1 MAGTFPF
8 LTFTLILLTVAT
20 SVQSAPADFTDK
32 DGAPM
37 VLIQEGPFLRGSAEG
52 QGDPDERPQRT
63 ITLSSFYMDRYE
75 VTNRRYQVFLQA
87 TNHRVPEHCC
97 DQSYNLWKGTD
108 VAPKL
113 LDHPVVNVDW
123 HDAVAYC
130 TWAGKRLPTEAEW
143 EKAARGMEGREYPWG
158 NQHDRMRA
166 NGVSY
171 WSGTDFGSSDEA
183 KAWWG
188 SENGVGVI
196 ATKGV
201 QGILTIPVIELEKGA
216 TPTGLMHMAGN
227 VWEWTADWYDP
238 KAYENMEDR
247 NPKGSEGG
255 EFKVHRGG
263 SWLNHRGLL
272 RSAVRDGSRPS
283 MRNHGIG
290 FRCAK
295 NP

>member
-1 MAGTFPF
+1 MLG
-8 LTFTLILLTVAT
+8 LILLLLSFPPPVEAAEF
-20 SVQSAPADFTDK
+20 SGK

-37 VLIQEGPFLRGSAEG
+37 VLIAEGPFLRGSAEG
-52 QGDPDERPQRT
+52 QGDADEHPQRT
-63 ITLSSFYMDRYE
+63 ITLSAFQIDKYE
-75 VTNRRYQVFLQA
+75 ITNRRYQAFLKA
-87 TNHRVPEHCC
+87 TQHRTPEHCC
-97 DQSYNLWKGTD
+97 DPAYNLWTGD
-108 VAPKL
+108 EIAEKL

-130 TWAGKRLPTEAEW
+130 AWAGKRLPTEAEW
-143 EKAARGMEGREYPWG
+143 EKAARGTDGREYPWG
-158 NQHDRMRA
+158 NQLDRMRA

-188 SENGVGVI
+188 SENGSGVI
-196 ATKGV
+196 ATKGA
-201 QGILTIPVIELEKGA
+201 QGILTIPVTELEKGA

-227 VWEWTADWYDP
+227 VWEWVADWYDP
-238 KAYENMEDR
+238 KAYESSRDA

-272 RSAVRDGSRPS
+272 RSAVRDGSRPT
-283 MRNHGIG
+283 MRNHGTG
-290 FRCAK
+290 FRCAAGR
-295 NP
+295 

>member
-1 MAGTFPF
+1 MLGLIILIVSLLSPAQAAE
-8 LTFTLILLTVAT
+8 FTG
-20 SVQSAPADFTDK
+20 K

-37 VLIQEGPFLRGSAEG
+37 VLIAEGPFLRGSAES
-52 QGDPDERPQRT
+52 QGDPDEHPQRT
-63 ITLSSFYMDRYE
+63 ITLSAFYLDRYE
-75 VTNRRYQVFLQA
+75 VTNRRYQVFLKA

-97 DQSYNLWKGTD
+97 DPSYNLWKG
-108 VAPKL
+108 AEIAAKL

-143 EKAARGMEGREYPWG
+143 EKAARGIEGREYPWG

-171 WSGTDFGSSDEA
+171 WSGTDFGSADET
-183 KAWWG
+183 KSWWG
-188 SENGVGVI
+188 SDNGTGVI
-196 ATKGV
+196 ATKGT
-201 QGILTIPVIELEKGA
+201 QGTLTIPVTELEKGA

-227 VWEWTADWYDP
+227 VWEWVADWYDP
-238 KAYENMEDR
+238 KYYENSPDV

-272 RSAVRDGSRPS
+272 RSAVRDGSRS
-283 MRNHGIG
+283 TMRNHGTG

-295 NP
+295 DAP

>member
-1 MAGTFPF
+1 MLGLMLLLIYLLSPVQAAEFAG
-8 LTFTLILLTVAT
+8 
-20 SVQSAPADFTDK
+20 Q

-37 VLIQEGPFLRGSAEG
+37 VLIAEGPFLRGSAEG

-63 ITLSSFYMDRYE
+63 ITLSAFYMDRYE
-75 VTNRRYQVFLQA
+75 VTNRRYQAFLQA

-97 DQSYNLWKGTD
+97 DSSYNLWKGTEI
-108 VAPKL
+108 ARKL

-123 HDAVAYC
+123 HDAAAYC
-130 TWAGKRLPTEAEW
+130 AWAGKRLPTEAEW
-143 EKAARGMEGREYPWG
+143 EKAARGIDAREYPWG
-158 NQHDRMRA
+158 NQLDRMRA

-171 WSGTDFGSSDEA
+171 WSGTDFGSPEEA

-188 SENGVGVI
+188 SENGSAVVV
-196 ATKGV
+196 AKGV
-201 QGILTIPVIELEKGA
+201 QGILTVPVTELEKGA

-238 KAYENMEDR
+238 KAYENLEER
-247 NPKGSEGG
+247 NPKGPGDG
-255 EFKVHRGG
+255 EFKIHRGG

-272 RSAVRDGSRPS
+272 RSAVRDGSRPA
-283 MRNHGIG
+283 MRNHGTG

>member
-1 MAGTFPF
+1 VLGLMLLLLCF
-8 LTFTLILLTVAT
+8 L
-20 SVQSAPADFTDK
+20 SPVQAAEFVGK
-32 DGAPM
+32 DGAPT
-37 VLIQEGPFLRGSAEG
+37 VLIAEGPFLRGSAEG
-52 QGDPDERPQRT
+52 QGDPDERPRRT
-63 ITLSSFYMDRYE
+63 ITLSSYYIDRYE
-75 VTNRRYQVFLQA
+75 VTNRRYQVFMKA

-97 DQSYNLWKGTD
+97 DPSYNLWKGTEI
-108 VAPKL
+108 AEKL
-113 LDHPVVNVDW
+113 LNHPVVNVDW

-143 EKAARGMEGREYPWG
+143 EKAARGTDGREYPWG

-166 NGVSY
+166 NGASY
-171 WSGTDFGSSDEA
+171 WSGTDFGSADEA

-188 SENGVGVI
+188 SENGLGVI
-196 ATKGV
+196 AVKGT
-201 QGILTIPVIELEKGA
+201 QGILTLPVTELEKGA

-238 KAYENMEDR
+238 KAYESMEERD
-247 NPKGSEGG
+247 PKGPEGG

-283 MRNHGIG
+283 MRNHGTG
-290 FRCAK
+290 FRCAAGS
-295 NP
+295 

>member
-1 MAGTFPF
+1 MVGTFPF
-8 LTFTLILLTVAT
+8 LTFALILLTVAT
-20 SVQSAPADFTDK
+20 SVQAAEFVGK

-52 QGDPDERPQRT
+52 QGDLDEHPQRT
-63 ITLSSFYMDRYE
+63 ITLSSFYIDRYE
-75 VTNRRYQVFLQA
+75 VTNRRYQAFLKA
-87 TNHRVPEHCC
+87 TQHRTPEHCC
-97 DQSYNLWKGTD
+97 DFSYNLWKGTEID
-108 VAPKL
+108 AKL

-123 HDAVAYC
+123 HDAVTYC
-130 TWAGKRLPTEAEW
+130 TWVGKRLPTEAEW
-143 EKAARGMEGREYPWG
+143 EKAARGIEGREYPWG
-158 NQHDRMRA
+158 NRHDRMRA

-171 WSGTDFGSSDEA
+171 WSGTDFGSADEA
-183 KAWWG
+183 KIWWG
-188 SENGVGVI
+188 GENGAGVI
-196 ATKGV
+196 AAKGV
-201 QGILTIPVIELEKGA
+201 QSILTVPVTELEKGA
-216 TPTGLMHMAGN
+216 TLTGLMHMAGN

-238 KAYENMEDR
+238 KSYENVEER
-247 NPKGSEGG
+247 NPKGPEGG

>member
-1 MAGTFPF
+1 MLGLVLLLVYFLSSVEAGE
-8 LTFTLILLTVAT
+8 VT
-20 SVQSAPADFTDK
+20 SK

-37 VLIQEGPFLRGSAEG
+37 VLIAESPFLRGSVEG
-52 QGDPDERPQRT
+52 QGDADEHPQRT
-63 ITLSSFYMDRYE
+63 ITLSSFYLDRYE
-75 VTNRRYQVFLQA
+75 VTNRRYQVFLKA
-87 TNHRVPEHCC
+87 TQHRTPEHCC
-97 DQSYNLWKGTD
+97 DPSYNLWKGTD
-108 VAPKL
+108 ITPKL

-130 TWAGKRLPTEAEW
+130 TWTGKRLPTEAEW
-143 EKAARGMEGREYPWG
+143 EKAARGIEGREYPWG
-158 NQHDRMRA
+158 NLHDRMRA

-171 WSGTDFGSSDEA
+171 WSGTDFSSPEEA

-188 SENGVGVI
+188 GENGVGVI

-201 QGILTIPVIELEKGA
+201 QGILTVPVTELEKGA

-227 VWEWTADWYDP
+227 VWEWVSDWYDP
-238 KAYENMEDR
+238 KSYENVEER
-247 NPKGSEGG
+247 NPKGPEGG

-272 RSAVRDGSRPS
+272 RSAVRDGSRPT

>member
-1 MAGTFPF
+1 MAGLLVFAI
-8 LTFTLILLTVAT
+8 ILLT
-20 SVQSAPADFTDK
+20 SGAPAISSPAEFTSK
-32 DGAPM
+32 DGAAM

-52 QGDPDERPQRT
+52 QGDADEHPQRT
-63 ITLSSFYMDRYE
+63 ITLSAFHIDKYE
-75 VTNRRYQVFLQA
+75 VTNRRYQAFLRA
-87 TNHRVPEHCC
+87 TQHRTPEHCC
-97 DQSYNLWKGTD
+97 DPSYNLWRGTD
-108 VAPKL
+108 IAPKL

-130 TWAGKRLPTEAEW
+130 TWEGKRLPTEAEW
-143 EKAARGMEGREYPWG
+143 EKAARGIEGREYPWG

-171 WSGTDFGSSDEA
+171 WSGTDFGSPEEA
-183 KAWWG
+183 RAWWG
-188 SENGVGVI
+188 SENGSGVI

-201 QGILTIPVIELEKGA
+201 QGILTVPVTELEKGA
-216 TPTGLMHMAGN
+216 TPTSLMHMAGN

-238 KAYENMEDR
+238 KSYENVEER
-247 NPKGSEGG
+247 NPKGPEGG

-263 SWLNHRGLL
+263 SWLNYRGLL
-272 RSAVRDGSRPS
+272 RSAVRDGSRPT
-283 MRNHGIG
+283 MRNHGTG

>member
-1 MAGTFPF
+1 MLG
-8 LTFTLILLTVAT
+8 LVLLLIYLLSPVEAAEF
-20 SVQSAPADFTDK
+20 VGK
-32 DGAPM
+32 DGTPM
-37 VLIQEGPFLRGSAEG
+37 VLIAEGPFLRGSAEG

-63 ITLSSFYMDRYE
+63 ITLSAFHIDKYE
-75 VTNRRYQVFLQA
+75 VANRRYQVFVKV

-97 DQSYNLWKGTD
+97 DPSYNLWKG
-108 VAPKL
+108 AEIAEKL

-143 EKAARGMEGREYPWG
+143 EKAARGIEGREYPWG
-158 NQHDRMRA
+158 NRHDRMRA

-171 WSGTDFGSSDEA
+171 WSGTDFGSADEA
-183 KAWWG
+183 RAWWG
-188 SENGVGVI
+188 GENGSGVI
-196 ATKGV
+196 TAKGM
-201 QGILTIPVIELEKGA
+201 QGILTVPVTELEKGA

-227 VWEWTADWYDP
+227 VWEWVADWYDP

-247 NPKGSEGG
+247 NPKGPEGG

-283 MRNHGIG
+283 MRNHGVG